1 MTPRTRIHIR
11 IKKTCKVKM
20 PFVEVNTQFPNI
32 FSESLKMS
40 KKVIG
45 VLAAIL
51 VVVAVVTVATIKESG
66 HYLNKD
72 VRNGSSPTS
81 STMINDPAESTTTT
95 SSTTT
100 TTTTTS
106 TYTIKTSK

>member
-1 MTPRTRIHIR
+1 
-11 IKKTCKVKM
+11 M
-20 PFVEVNTQFPNI
+20 PFVEVNTQLPNI

-81 STMINDPAESTTTT
+81 STMINGPAESTTTT

-100 TTTTTS
+100 TTTTT
-106 TYTIKTSK
+106 TTCTIKTSK

>member
-1 MTPRTRIHIR
+1 
-11 IKKTCKVKM
+11 M
-20 PFVEVNTQFPNI
+20 PFVENTQCPNILDISFLYIRYI

-45 VLAAIL
+45 MLAAIL

-72 VRNGSSPTS
+72 GRNGSSPTS
-81 STMINDPAESTTTT
+81 WTMINDSAESTTTT
-95 SSTTT
+95 NSTTT
-100 TTTTTS
+100 TTTTT
-106 TYTIKTSK
+106 TTCTIKTSK